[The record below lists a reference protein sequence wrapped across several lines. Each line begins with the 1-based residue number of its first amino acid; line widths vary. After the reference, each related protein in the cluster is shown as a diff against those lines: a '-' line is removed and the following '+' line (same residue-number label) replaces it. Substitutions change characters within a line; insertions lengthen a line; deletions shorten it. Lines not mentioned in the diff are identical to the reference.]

1 MEISPISIGWY
12 SVIFWV
18 SSSWHISVF
27 YCRLWRPLESGI
39 SPLLCPA
46 PNPLPLILIVQE
58 PQRRPREERLH
69 PIPPHRE
76 EEASKNGSAI
86 PASRGPP
93 GCIPHPK
100 HILLW
105 KFLWAW
111 RRQARHW
118 KRRLAN
124 HHFRWPQGLFK
135 VGQSLS
141 DLFRN
146 LDLGLRGKSASFLN
160 SLVKKCG
167 PRC

>member
-12 SVIFWV
+12 SLTFWSLLPGTFLYITADYYLGSRV
-18 SSSWHISVF
+18 SPF
-27 YCRLWRPLESGI
+27 
-39 SPLLCPA
+39 LCPV

-58 PQRRPREERLH
+58 SQRGPREERLD

-76 EEASKNGSAI
+76 EEAPKNGRAI
-86 PASRGPP
+86 PAPWGPP

-100 HILLW
+100 HILLR

-111 RRQARHW
+111 WRQARHW